1 MKFTCRRMSLCVLAI
16 VALAS
21 PASAQDE
28 TNAGDDAVARE
39 LFEAAELSVGRGDYE
54 RALGLFQQAF
64 ELSDRP
70 ALLFNAAN
78 AAERLRRDEL
88 ALELYASYLERVPD
102 APNRA
107 AVEARMEQLHGLAAE
122 EDLENETEVAGTSNL
137 WAWVAGSTAVAFTAL
152 GVAGRVRG
160 NTVFSSL
167 EEECGRAPGCSDER
181 LNGTSLQAWDRTT
194 VISFSIAGAAAV
206 GFVVALIVGRDS
218 DEDEDHVQVG
228 VGPSGIQVG
237 GTF

>member
-1 MKFTCRRMSLCVLAI
+1 MKSTCRQLALCAFTL

-21 PASAQDE
+21 PAAAQDE
-28 TNAGDDAVARE
+28 ANAGDDAVARE

-107 AVEARMEQLHGLAAE
+107 AVEARMEQLGAAGADP
-122 EDLENETEVAGTSNL
+122 EDDGSAEVASTNL
-137 WAWVAGSTAVAFTAL
+137 WAWVAGSTAVVFTAL

-167 EEECGRAPGCSDER
+167 EDECGRAPGCSDER
-181 LNGTSLQAWDRTT
+181 LNETSLQAWDRTT

-206 GFVVALIVGRDS
+206 GFVVALIVGRDTK
-218 DEDEDHVQVG
+218 DEDTVQVG

>member
-1 MKFTCRRMSLCVLAI
+1 MKSFLRQLALCVLTSL
-16 VALAS
+16 VLAS
-21 PASAQDE
+21 AAAAQDE
-28 TNAGDDAVARE
+28 TADGDDAVARQ
-39 LFEAAELSVGRGDYE
+39 LFEAAELSVGQGDYE
-54 RALGLFQQAF
+54 RALELFQEAF

-70 ALLFNAAN
+70 ELLFNSAN

-88 ALELYASYLERVPD
+88 ALELYASYLERMPD

-107 AVEARMEQLHGLAAE
+107 VVESRMTQLRQANASASDE
-122 EDLENETEVAGTSNL
+122 ASDEVDQSGTNT
-137 WAWVAGSTAVAFTAL
+137 WAWITGSTAVAFTAL

-167 EEECGRAPGCSDER
+167 EDECSQAPGCTDER

-206 GFVVALIVGRDS
+206 GFVVALIVGRDTE
-218 DEDEDHVQVG
+218 EDAVQVG
-228 VGPSGIQVG
+228 MGPSGIQVR

>member
-1 MKFTCRRMSLCVLAI
+1 MLTPLLRFALCTLAV

-21 PASAQDE
+21 TAGAQEE
-28 TNAGDDAVARE
+28 TGATEDAVARQ
-39 LFEAAELSVGRGDYE
+39 LFEAGELSVERGDYA
-54 RALGLFQQAF
+54 RALELFQQSF
-64 ELSDRP
+64 DLSDRP
-70 ALLFNAAN
+70 ELLFNAAN

-88 ALELYASYLERVPD
+88 ALELYASYLERLPD
-102 APNRA
+102 ASNRTV
-107 AVEARMEQLHGLAAE
+107 VEARMTQLRGLAVE
-122 EDLENETEVAGTSNL
+122 EERTANGTVNKTSNL
-137 WAWVAGSTAVAFTAL
+137 WAWVTGSTAVAFTAL

-160 NTVFSSL
+160 NSVFSDL
-167 EEECGRAPGCSDER
+167 EAECGTAPGCSDER

-218 DEDEDHVQVG
+218 DEDEDSVQVG
-228 VGPSGIQVG
+228 VSPSGIQVG